1 MVTLFSLLMDV
12 KGEKAVERVNVI
24 KKMNIQLQNCAQVNL
39 KKKNHSR
46 FLLLNSSPLTEN
58 KKAEQYEC
66 KASHQAQQDFATLA
80 LHAAAFMSLTL
91 LLPAFSDLT

>member
-39 KKKNHSR
+39 KKRITAGSYC
-46 FLLLNSSPLTEN
+46 SI
-58 KKAEQYEC
+58 
-66 KASHQAQQDFATLA
+66 
-80 LHAAAFMSLTL
+80 
-91 LLPAFSDLT
+91 PAH